1 MKREKV
7 CRGSGAKGLL
17 NFLSAKRKD
26 TVKHFFWIVG
36 VLALGL
42 LAGRPTA
49 MGAVDTGDQ
58 PLCGADSICNIA
70 VCDNDPDCVDDGL
83 PNNGSGGGSTPTD
96 SPDRPE
102 DIEGC
107 TSREVTEIGLAVDSV
122 SSSWDW
128 NDFVDFIEEESG
140 ITIGNCLENRF
151 KTNGKIVCE
160 SSQGGLCDNNDGTNN
175 NGWASYLSQRAHFC
189 PSFLDTVADISGAA
203 NRQACYFALAAHEH
217 AHNCWRG
224 HGTTEDID
232 DLAFEYYKDHHPDV
246 TISMGSCGMD

>member
-1 MKREKV
+1 MKREKAYHDST
-7 CRGSGAKGLL
+7 RGLWH
-17 NFLSAKRKD
+17 FLSTKKED
-26 TVKHFFWIVG
+26 IMKHFFSFIA

-42 LAGRPTA
+42 LAGSHTA
-49 MGAVDTGDQ
+49 LGAVDTGDE
-58 PLCGADSICNIA
+58 PLCGADNICNIA
-70 VCDNDPDCVDDGL
+70 VCDNDPDCGDDNL

-122 SSSWDW
+122 WASW
-128 NDFVDFIEEESG
+128 NGFVDFIAEESG

-160 SSQGGLCDNNDGTNN
+160 SSQDGQCSDNDGSNN
-175 NGWASYLSQRAHFC
+175 NGWASYLNKRAHFC

-203 NRQACYFALAAHEH
+203 NRKACYFALAAHEW
-217 AHNCWRG
+217 AHTCWRDQG
-224 HGTTEDID
+224 KAEEID
-232 DLAFEYYKDHHPDV
+232 DLAFEYYKDHHSDV